1 MTLMFLVDNG
11 LKVGKRVYVGYID
24 FGVLINPYLDALATS
39 KVVVNLSFGLPSMTN
54 QGSLVPIC

>member
-39 KVVVNLSFGLPSMTN
+39 KVVVNFRFGLFS
-54 QGSLVPIC
+54 S